1 MLAWFEEALGAV
13 DPRKRTAETLE
24 GRHPVTVIAL
34 GKAAPAMTMGAA
46 DALGPITGLC
56 VADAEVEVPP
66 GIGLLVGDHPVP
78 GQASFDAGRKVLEA
92 AKRAGSCIALIS
104 GGGSALCEHPLPGIP
119 PEFVVE
125 ATRALLVG
133 GASIGET
140 NQVRAHLSAI
150 KSGGL
155 ARAILGN
162 TETLILSDVGSLGP
176 EFVASGPTLSRSR
189 DPDGALDI
197 MVRCGIAVPPQVAE
211 TVRSAPA
218 GPVWGPVEVVADGR
232 DAAEGLAASARL
244 DGLDA
249 RVADGWLEGPLSDC
263 LSGFISDSGPG
274 VTVAA
279 GEPTVEV
286 AGEGRGG
293 RNAHAALQAAS
304 MLAGG
309 DALFAAL
316 ATDGVD
322 GNSGGGGAVVD
333 GATVSRGGD
342 PTQALASFDS
352 ASYLERT
359 GDLVATSRTGT
370 NVADL
375 WVMWRP

>member
-1 MLAWFEEALGAV
+1 
-13 DPRKRTAETLE
+13 
-24 GRHPVTVIAL
+24 
-34 GKAAPAMTMGAA
+34 
-46 DALGPITGLC
+46 
-56 VADAEVEVPP
+56 
-66 GIGLLVGDHPVP
+66 
-78 GQASFDAGRKVLEA
+78 
-92 AKRAGSCIALIS
+92 
-104 GGGSALCEHPLPGIP
+104 
-119 PEFVVE
+119 
-125 ATRALLVG
+125 
-133 GASIGET
+133 
-140 NQVRAHLSAI
+140 I

-197 MVRCGIAVPPQVAE
+197 MVRYGIAVPPQVAE

-232 DAAEGLAASARL
+232 AAAEGLAASAGL

-286 AGEGRGG
+286 AGE
-293 RNAHAALQAAS
+293 
-304 MLAGG
+304 
-309 DALFAAL
+309 
-316 ATDGVD
+316 
-322 GNSGGGGAVVD
+322 
-333 GATVSRGGD
+333 
-342 PTQALASFDS
+342 
-352 ASYLERT
+352 
-359 GDLVATSRTGT
+359 
-370 NVADL
+370 
-375 WVMWRP
+375 